1 MMACR
6 IVMGM
11 SHPDSHPDDDNPDG
25 PPWHILQG
33 DGPVVVTAI
42 HAGHVVRSDLA
53 PYLAIEPNDR
63 RREED
68 PLTDYFLSLGDNL
81 VRVNRSRF
89 EADMNRPRE
98 GCISDDPEDTW
109 GLTIWQ
115 DHLPEERMEASR
127 RLHDRFYAAAR
138 AFLDRLV
145 ERHGRVLVLDLHSY
159 NHMRDG
165 PEGEPAPAKLNP
177 DIDIGATTLDKH
189 LYGDVLQAIM
199 RRLRETPVNGAN
211 PSVEENVRY
220 PDGGNFPEWIYATYG
235 ERICTITLE
244 YKKIFM
250 DEWTSTLDIGAAQD
264 LRTGLMMALQD
275 GRRELARIAR

>member
-1 MMACR
+1 M
-6 IVMGM
+6 
-11 SHPDSHPDDDNPDG
+11 
-25 PPWHILQG
+25 
-33 DGPVVVTAI
+33 
-42 HAGHVVRSDLA
+42 
-53 PYLAIEPNDR
+53 
-63 RREED
+63 
-68 PLTDYFLSLGDNL
+68 
-81 VRVNRSRF
+81 
-89 EADMNRPRE
+89 
-98 GCISDDPEDTW
+98 
-109 GLTIWQ
+109 
-115 DHLPEERMEASR
+115 
-127 RLHDRFYAAAR
+127 
-138 AFLDRLV
+138 
-145 ERHGRVLVLDLHSY
+145 VLDLHSY

-189 LYGDVLQAIM
+189 LYGDVLEAIM

-275 GRRELARIAR
+275 GPAGTGAHRPMSSGAKRTSSSTRRRARPIARWPRSTARSTG